1 MIYYHTL
8 FITGNHVNE
17 NEKSKFKL
25 NNKSED
31 EDSENNMNESKKK
44 KAKLVDNNNNNNNEN
59 NIEMSDDGLVS
70 FYEGERAKG
79 NHKIRMD
86 VKQRYDEI
94 IERRRVQEGEMKF
107 DIVFYISF
115 VFCINLILL

>member
-25 NNKSED
+25 NNKSDD

-94 IERRRVQEGEMKF
+94 IEKRDQEGKMKLF
-107 DIVFYISF
+107 FIFF
-115 VFCINLILL
+115 LIGF

>member
-1 MIYYHTL
+1 MIYYNTL

-25 NNKSED
+25 NKSDD

-79 NHKIRMD
+79 NHRIRMD
-86 VKQRYDEI
+86 IKQKYDEI
-94 IERRRVQEGEMKF
+94 IERREGEMKF